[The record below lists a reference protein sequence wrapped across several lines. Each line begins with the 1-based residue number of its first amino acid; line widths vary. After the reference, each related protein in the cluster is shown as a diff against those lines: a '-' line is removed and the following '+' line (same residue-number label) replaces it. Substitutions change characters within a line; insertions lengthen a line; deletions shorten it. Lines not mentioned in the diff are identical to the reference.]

1 MEFKK
6 KSLYVTQDGVQ
17 GSREP
22 NDLRLC
28 MDQKKR
34 CHVFDDISLRI
45 YNSRDEIGVENTSHT
60 SMFTM
65 VTLMVMDFM
74 TIAKTTI
81 LDEGNAGKFELFRS
95 AMRNVFAFLFSGS

>member
-1 MEFKK
+1 
-6 KSLYVTQDGVQ
+6 
-17 GSREP
+17 
-22 NDLRLC
+22 
-28 MDQKKR
+28 
-34 CHVFDDISLRI
+34 
-45 YNSRDEIGVENTSHT
+45 
-60 SMFTM
+60 MFTM